1 MLAIVFRYRVFKD
14 WKTIFAFTRIIC
26 IRVAAVV
33 EEVVYEVV
41 AEPQVPQ
48 GQAPQREVR
57 EESTQ
62 GPVHPVLSSSSK
74 ASPGAQPI
82 NLNYDT

>member
-1 MLAIVFRYRVFKD
+1 M
-14 WKTIFAFTRIIC
+14 
-26 IRVAAVV
+26 
-33 EEVVYEVV
+33 YEVV

-48 GQAPQREVR
+48 GQALQREVH
-57 EESTQ
+57 EESAQ

-82 NLNYDT
+82 NLNYDTYIYVFITYALRVGVVETLVA